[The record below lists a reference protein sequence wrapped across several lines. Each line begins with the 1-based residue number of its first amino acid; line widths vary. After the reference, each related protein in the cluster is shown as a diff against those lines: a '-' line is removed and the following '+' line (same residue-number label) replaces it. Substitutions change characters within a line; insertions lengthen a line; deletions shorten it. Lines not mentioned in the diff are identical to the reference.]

1 MLLEHAEGRRR
12 VGLELRPV
20 LDITGLLHGAV
31 VIRQLSPLVGVA
43 LWGGWG
49 G

>member
-12 VGLELRPV
+12 VGLELGAV

-31 VIRQLSPLVGVA
+31 VVGQLSPLVGVA
-43 LWGGWG
+43 LWGG
-49 G
+49 